1 MHLTDLKHPKKEKRS
16 GIEFFLKVPVFG
28 TLTKKVLISTFA
40 RNLSVLLINRVP
52 LIVSLSIVAKIVGNY
67 IFQVEIQ
74 TAIDKIKEGG
84 KLSDS
89 LQGSVILTPMVLGM
103 ISAGEASDTVP
114 KMMDKLSDIFD
125 KEVDNAIKS
134 MTQSLEPIM
143 IIVMGALIFTIMA
156 AIMTPMYKLTQEIQN
171 L

>member
-1 MHLTDLKHPKKEKRS
+1 
-16 GIEFFLKVPVFG
+16 
-28 TLTKKVLISTFA
+28 
-40 RNLSVLLINRVP
+40 
-52 LIVSLSIVAKIVGNY
+52 
-67 IFQVEIQ
+67 
-74 TAIDKIKEGG
+74 
-84 KLSDS
+84 
-89 LQGSVILTPMVLGM
+89 VILTPMVLGM

-114 KMMDKLSDIFD
+114 QMMDKLSDIFD